1 MNELGKWDEREEVEW
16 LKYTVQPPLEIITGD
31 YYIARHE
38 YFSPPFHLDVKE
50 GNLAGIVSP
59 HKGRIEVVV
68 NDGEIVFVE
77 FNETAMD
84 KYYAQYFAGK
94 EKRRT
99 DYGIW
104 QASKERTRKEGVVLV
119 DAFLHAEAQIME
131 RQSLEGDFDL
141 LTNASGTMSNMYP
154 IVNKFAEEIKKPSSK
169 KFYSVA
175 EDFGYGIT
183 GWLKVIIE
191 DGKIIS
197 CKYDEIFA
205 DHMKDILHPELKR
218 YYKQSKYYSI
228 NYEDPDLPGWG
239 RHWWSVNFPSLM
251 DFLEERVIEKQ
262 DLFDIEGLPYTDGKN
277 IGAIW
282 DTDKPF
288 TEPITDSVKYRYPPY
303 DNYLKL
309 AKRLSKV
316 MPASFQK

>member
-1 MNELGKWDEREEVEW
+1 MNEIGKWDQREEVEW
-16 LKYTVQPPLEIITGD
+16 LKYTVQPPLKIITGD
-31 YYIARHE
+31 YYIKKHE
-38 YFSPPFHLDVKE
+38 YFSPPQHLDVKE

-59 HKGRIEVVV
+59 HKGRVEVVV

-84 KYYAQYFAGK
+84 KYYSQWFKGAD
-94 EKRRT
+94 KRRT

-104 QASKERTRKEGVVLV
+104 QASKKRTLKHGNVLV
-119 DAFLHAEAQIME
+119 DAFMYAEAQIME

-154 IVNKFAEEIKKPSSK
+154 VVNELAKELKEPSTK

-191 DGKIIS
+191 EGKLIS
-197 CKYDEIFA
+197 VKYDEIFA

-218 YYKQSKYYSI
+218 YYKQSKYHSVTYD
-228 NYEDPDLPGWG
+228 DPDLPGWG
-239 RHWWSVNFPSLM
+239 RHWWSVSFTDLM
-251 DFLEERVIEKQ
+251 DFLEERVIDSQ
-262 DLFDIEGLPYTDGKN
+262 NLYDIEGLPYTDGLD

-303 DNYLKL
+303 NNYLRLVEKL
-309 AKRLSKV
+309 SAVLPKE
-316 MPASFQK
+316 FQK